1 MFETE
6 SIVIEQFYFLLGLYF
21 EYFSSILPSPIF
33 ALFFEAL
40 LLLYTVD

>member
-6 SIVIEQFYFLLGLYF
+6 SIVIEQGFFFYFF
-21 EYFSSILPSPIF
+21 EYFSAILPSPIF